1 MGTGQNVSTGWMEE
15 TKGSNAALGDCMG
28 MGLELSIHSPSEA
41 QAKQHSTTPSHRTLK
56 IRAVLT
62 DCKPCSLGTEKR

>member
-1 MGTGQNVSTGWMEE
+1 
-15 TKGSNAALGDCMG
+15 MG
-28 MGLELSIHSPSEA
+28 MGLELSIHSPSEV
-41 QAKQHSTTPSHRTLK
+41 QAKQHSTTPSHRTIKIRAVLIDCKPCSYRTVK